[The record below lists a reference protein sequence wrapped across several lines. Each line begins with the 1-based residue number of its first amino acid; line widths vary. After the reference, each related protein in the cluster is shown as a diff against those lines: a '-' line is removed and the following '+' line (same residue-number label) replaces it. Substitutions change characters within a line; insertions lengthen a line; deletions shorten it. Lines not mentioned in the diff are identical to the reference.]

1 MPTRRRKV
9 RFVSVLAIQRLPPE
23 KIVELFDQLNRGEV
37 ILISIYPDKWAKIG
51 LESPKLENFTHH
63 QMDLKKSRIS
73 KIMAELSKEWLYEDE
88 KRIHRRKKQKN
99 SKIIQAFQK
108 TWLHI

>member
-1 MPTRRRKV
+1 MAVKRRKA

-23 KIVELFDQLNRGEV
+23 KIIELFDQLNRGDV
-37 ILISIYPDKWAKIG
+37 ILISIYPTRWAQIG
-51 LESPKLENFTHH
+51 LESPKLENFVRN

-73 KIMAELSKEWLYEDE
+73 KIMAQLSKEWLYENE
-88 KRIHRRKKQKN
+88 KRIYRRKKQKN
-99 SKIIQAFQK
+99 PKTLQVLQK